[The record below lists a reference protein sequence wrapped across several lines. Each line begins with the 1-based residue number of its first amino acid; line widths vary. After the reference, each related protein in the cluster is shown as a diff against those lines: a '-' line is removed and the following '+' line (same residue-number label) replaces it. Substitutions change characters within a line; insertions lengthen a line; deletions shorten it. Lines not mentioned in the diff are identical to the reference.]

1 MSAASHGGAIVVV
14 ERVAGGHLQ
23 DVAARMQEVAVEE
36 AGGELAGRSGGDGGL
51 AAAGNAHNDVNAILI
66 VDRGLAPK
74 HRVTL
79 PSFSLIVTGN
89 MLSVTLSK
97 EV

>member
-1 MSAASHGGAIVVV
+1 
-14 ERVAGGHLQ
+14 
-23 DVAARMQEVAVEE
+23 MQEVAVEE
-36 AGGELAGRSGGDGGL
+36 AGGELAGRGGGDGGL

-66 VDRGLAPK
+66 VGHGLAPK
-74 HRVTL
+74 HRVAL